1 MTMSD
6 FSKTFCKQVNQSNW
20 WRKHCVQNVNDCAIF
35 PSGQM
40 KSEVRQ
46 SFNIDNDEEIL
57 FIRDTSFWNER
68 NQGTVI
74 TDQFLYLIP
83 DNEKPEEN
91 ICFAWQN
98 INKVTYNDATLYF
111 WQNDNINDAYS
122 IHVSWF
128 LKDVSESV
136 YGVYGNDIAI
146 ILNAC
151 VKTAVDPIQ
160 QIWDEFTKKYDNE
173 TDYHK
178 KITLVEEMQS
188 KLPNDAWPIASG
200 YALLGDIYFNL
211 GDVKNSFHCYHSA
224 ICHETCEYGS
234 EWYGNVCYQIES
246 LLDRKENEQ
255 DINNIDL
262 KRTYALMA
270 ARFANDKEKHPTTS
284 GKVLTSREDAHADF
298 NRYDD
303 EYTEH
308 FLEIPYKSRKTL
320 LIVDTFDNLF
330 QNHFVT
336 LHINSDLSSLTFPT
350 SHPKINEVYIAHP
363 RTTSRYMPIESY
375 QLELI
380 EDRVREF
387 CELAQGLGA
396 TEINIECLNSNS
408 NDSSNSGNQ
417 NFSGGVSRGKN
428 SIHGSK
434 HDEYSRRLIEEISQS
449 ISLHQ
454 TFQPHKAPT
463 LPNNLVWYEGEPSWQ
478 RLYRQRMEGGLLTHE
493 ERIET
498 KKSQIVDNRELMEI
512 KGELQSL
519 FADLD
524 VAFDKTEEAKFE
536 QQENAVLA
544 ISVKFAPLSQLTEN
558 ATSTP
563 SSKMFSANEQ
573 KYIDEVKECLADGEI
588 TKTGRRLLKLHRERL
603 GISESRAAEL
613 EASVTTHQLT
623 DNEKEYLKAYQE
635 ANENG
640 QVSDKERRMLNHIR
654 NILGISEERAKEIEY

>member
-1 MTMSD
+1 MSD
-6 FSKTFCKQVNQSNW
+6 FSTVFGNYATSNNSW
-20 WRKHCVQNVNDCAIF
+20 WRKHCNQNVNDCAIF

-57 FIRDTSFWNER
+57 FIRDTSFGNVR

-74 TDQFLYLIP
+74 TDKFLYLIP

-111 WQNDNINDAYS
+111 WQNDNINDAYP

-136 YGVYGNDIAI
+136 YGVYGNDIAD
-146 ILNAC
+146 ILNEC
-151 VKTAVDPIQ
+151 VKTAVDPVEKA
-160 QIWDEFTKKYDNE
+160 WDKMAAQYDSE
-173 TDYHK
+173 KDPHK
-178 KITLVEEMQS
+178 RIVLVREMQS
-188 KLPNDAWPIASG
+188 IVPNDSWAIPLGYSVIADN
-200 YALLGDIYFNL
+200 YRLLKDWDNAFA
-211 GDVKNSFHCYHSA
+211 CYKTA
-224 ICHETCEYGS
+224 ILHDACEYGS
-234 EWYGNVCYQIES
+234 TWYGNLCYDMES
-246 LLDRKENEQ
+246 C
-255 DINNIDL
+255 IDV
-262 KRTYALMA
+262 KDKKNVNDYAIARRYALMA
-270 ARFANDKEKHPTTS
+270 ARFADDETKHPVS
-284 GKVLTSREDAHADF
+284 NGGEATSREDAIEDF

-303 EYTEH
+303 KYTDL
-308 FLEIPYKSRKTL
+308 FLDIPYKNRKTL

-330 QNHFVT
+330 QDHFVT
-336 LHINSDLSSLTFPT
+336 LHIDSDLSALTFPT
-350 SHPKINEVYIAHP
+350 GHPKINEVYVAHP
-363 RTTSRYMPIESY
+363 LTSNRYMPIESY

-396 TEINIECLNSNS
+396 TEINIECINSNS
-408 NDSSNSGNQ
+408 NDSTNSGNQ
-417 NFSGGVSRGKN
+417 SLSGGVSRGK
-428 SIHGSK
+428 SGIHGSK

-454 TFQPHKAPT
+454 TFQPHKAPA

-498 KKSQIVDNRELMEI
+498 KKSQIVDNREMKEI
-512 KGELQSL
+512 KAELETL
-519 FADLD
+519 FTNLD

-544 ISVKFAPLSQLTEN
+544 ISVKFAPLSQLTEVAASMPN
-558 ATSTP
+558 GTT
-563 SSKMFSANEQ
+563 FSANEQ

-588 TKTGRRLLKLHRERL
+588 SKTGRRLLNMHRERL

-613 EASVTTHQLT
+613 EASVATPQLT
-623 DNEKEYLKAYQE
+623 DEEKEYLEAYQE
-635 ANENG
+635 TNENG
-640 QVSDKERRMLNHIR
+640 QISDKERRMLNR
-654 NILGISEERAKEIEY
+654 LRDALGISEERAKEIEK